1 MLPNM
6 IRNKTLQKQ
15 QEQAF
20 YGLDHNNVVQRGYFY
35 DMRNM
40 TGDYFPVMAPRKG
53 RVKVNTIAAPN
64 GLFVRDRLCW
74 VDGTNFVY
82 DGVVKGTVSEDL
94 PKRFARLGVYV
105 LIWPDRVYYN
115 TAKDEF
121 GKLEAKWE
129 GAAAIT
135 SYDYDAES
143 AEAGAVYEGNA
154 IRTSGDA
161 FPFEVGEA
169 IFVSG
174 SSIEEN
180 NRSAVI
186 RDILEDG
193 KLLVFS
199 NNTFQ
204 EVKDEETEATSE
216 SGEEPASKE
225 ESLTIERKVPD
236 MDFFCENENRLWGC
250 KGNDIYASALGN
262 PFRWNNYEG
271 LATDSYAVSVG
282 TDGDFTGAVSYLGY
296 AVFFKED
303 AIHKVYGSMPSN
315 YQVMSSA
322 VGGVA
327 EGCGD
332 SIANAGET
340 LFYLGRNGI
349 VSYTGGLPT
358 SIAAPFGT
366 MAFDKA
372 VGGSDG
378 RKYYVSLHG
387 EDGWAVYVY
396 DTRSGLWHKE
406 DETHALGFAKQ
417 DGVLYLLDAKDNGVY
432 AIGQTGQDGIEWMA
446 ETGDFYDNG
455 PDKEGLT
462 RLQVRLEVDGNGEA
476 EIYIQYDSDGEWRI
490 VKRLYGGGKSSHV
503 LPIVPRRCDHFRLR
517 FKGVGG
523 CKVYSVAR
531 EFYRGSER

>member
-1 MLPNM
+1 MLPDM

-20 YGLDHNNVVQRGYFY
+20 YGLDHNAFVKSGYFY

-40 TGDYFPVMAPRKG
+40 TGDQFPVMAPRKG
-53 RVKVNTIAAPN
+53 RVKVHTIAAPN

-82 DGVVKGTVSEDL
+82 DGVVKGSVSEEL

-105 LIWPDRVYYN
+105 MLWPDKVYYN

-121 GKLEAKWE
+121 GRLETEWSGVAD
-129 GAAAIT
+129 IT
-135 SYDYDAES
+135 SYDHDAES

-154 IRTSGDA
+154 IRGTTP
-161 FPFEVGEA
+161 FPFEAGEA
-169 IFVSG
+169 IFVEGATTES
-174 SSIEEN
+174 N

-186 RDILEDG
+186 REVSED
-193 KLLVFS
+193 KLMLVFS
-199 NNTFQ
+199 NNTF
-204 EVKDEETEATSE
+204 T
-216 SGEEPASKE
+216 E
-225 ESLTIERKVPD
+225 ESPETPITLKRKVPD
-236 MDFFCENENRLWGC
+236 LDYFCENENRLWGC
-250 KGNDIYASALGN
+250 KGNDIYACALGN

-282 TDGDFTGAVSYLGY
+282 TEGEFTGAVSYLGY

-327 EGCGD
+327 KGCAD

-340 LFYLGRNGI
+340 LFYMSRNGI
-349 VSYTGGLPT
+349 VSYTGGLP
-358 SIAAPFGT
+358 APISAPLGPV
-366 MAFDKA
+366 AFDKA

-387 EDGWAVYVY
+387 DDGWALYVY
-396 DTRSGLWHKE
+396 DTRSGMWHKE
-406 DETHALGFAKQ
+406 DETQALWFARQ

-432 AIGQTGQDGIEWMA
+432 AIGLSDESGIEWMA
-446 ETGDFYDNG
+446 ETGDYYDNG
-455 PDKEGLT
+455 PDKAGLT
-462 RLQVRLEVDGNGEA
+462 RIQVRLEVDTGSEA
-476 EIYIQYDSDGEWRI
+476 EVYIQYDSDGTWRLM
-490 VKRLYGGGKSSHV
+490 KRLYGGTKRSHIFP
-503 LPIVPRRCDHFRLR
+503 LVPRRCDHYRLR

-523 CKVYSVAR
+523 CRIFSVAR
-531 EFYRGSER
+531 EYYRGSER